1 MQFWRFF
8 FFFFFFLDLNQRI
21 SCDATLSEIF
31 SVEYVT
37 VSHGVT
43 VAKITTISRRSFVFF
58 NLSFLCWVKLFQRSD
73 WINFLSL

>member
-58 NLSFLCWVKLFQRSD
+58 NLSFLCWVKLF
-73 WINFLSL
+73 